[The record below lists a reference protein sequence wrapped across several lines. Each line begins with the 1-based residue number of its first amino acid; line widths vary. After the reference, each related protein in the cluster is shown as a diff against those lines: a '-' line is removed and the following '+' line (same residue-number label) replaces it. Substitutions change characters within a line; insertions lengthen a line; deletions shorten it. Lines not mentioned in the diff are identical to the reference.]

1 MPTQSKI
8 SPINSILMNTQKIFT
23 YAALVL
29 GAIGLILQVIILNQG
44 DDVIKLNALSGDYGV
59 VSTMI
64 NLALL
69 VLAITV
75 VLTLLF
81 SFGNLASDVTK
92 LKKALIS
99 IGVFILVVM
108 LSFLFSSG
116 TETPLK
122 DGDMLSA
129 AGSRWIE
136 TGLRTFYFLV
146 FIAVGAM
153 LYTGIARLKK

>member
-1 MPTQSKI
+1 
-8 SPINSILMNTQKIFT
+8 MNTQKTFT
-23 YAALVL
+23 YIALAL
-29 GAIGLILQVIILNQG
+29 GVVGLILQVIILNQG

-59 VSTMI
+59 VSTMVT
-64 NLALL
+64 LALL

-75 VLTLLF
+75 ILTLVF
-81 SFGNLASDVTK
+81 SFGNLASDGKK

-99 IGVFILVVM
+99 IGAFAAVV
-108 LSFLFSSG
+108 LIAFLFSSG
-116 TETPLK
+116 SETPLK
-122 DGDMLSA
+122 DGNMLSA

-153 LYTGIARLKK
+153 LYSGISRLKK

>member
-1 MPTQSKI
+1 
-8 SPINSILMNTQKIFT
+8 MNTQKTFT
-23 YAALVL
+23 YIALAL
-29 GAIGLILQVIILNQG
+29 GVVGLILQVTILNQG

-59 VSTMI
+59 VSTMVT
-64 NLALL
+64 LALL

-75 VLTLLF
+75 ILTLVF
-81 SFGNLASDVTK
+81 SFGNLASDGKK
-92 LKKALIS
+92 LKKAFIS
-99 IGVFILVVM
+99 IGAFAAVVIIA
-108 LSFLFSSG
+108 FLFSSG
-116 TETPLK
+116 SETPLK
-122 DGDMLSA
+122 DGNMLSA

>member
-1 MPTQSKI
+1 MHK
-8 SPINSILMNTQKIFT
+8 QKIFT
-23 YAALVL
+23 YTALVL
-29 GAIGLILQVIILNQG
+29 GVIGLILQVTILSQG

-59 VSTMI
+59 VSTMVT
-64 NLALL
+64 LAMV

-75 VLTLLF
+75 VLTLVF
-81 SFGNLASDVTK
+81 SFSNLASDRKK
-92 LKKALIS
+92 LNKALIS
-99 IGVFILVVM
+99 IGAFVAVVLVA
-108 LSFLFSSG
+108 FLFSTG

-153 LYTGIARLKK
+153 IYTGIARLKK

>member
-1 MPTQSKI
+1 
-8 SPINSILMNTQKIFT
+8 MNTQKTFT
-23 YAALVL
+23 YIALAL
-29 GAIGLILQVIILNQG
+29 GIVGLILQVIILNQG

-59 VSTMI
+59 VSTMVT
-64 NLALL
+64 LALL

-75 VLTLLF
+75 ILTLVF
-81 SFGNLASDVTK
+81 SFGNLASDEKK

-99 IGVFILVVM
+99 IGAFAVVV
-108 LSFLFSSG
+108 LIAFLFSSG
-116 TETPLK
+116 SETPLK
-122 DGDMLSA
+122 DGNMLSA

>member
-1 MPTQSKI
+1 
-8 SPINSILMNTQKIFT
+8 MNTQKTFT
-23 YAALVL
+23 YIALAL
-29 GAIGLILQVIILNQG
+29 GVVGLILQVTILNQG

-59 VSTMI
+59 VSTMVT
-64 NLALL
+64 LALL

-75 VLTLLF
+75 ILTLVF
-81 SFGNLASDVTK
+81 SFGNLASDGKK

-99 IGVFILVVM
+99 IGAFAAVV
-108 LSFLFSSG
+108 LIAFLFSSG
-116 TETPLK
+116 SETPLK
-122 DGDMLSA
+122 DGNMLSA

-136 TGLRTFYFLV
+136 TGLHTFYFLV

>member
-1 MPTQSKI
+1 
-8 SPINSILMNTQKIFT
+8 MNTQKTFT
-23 YAALVL
+23 YIALAL
-29 GAIGLILQVIILNQG
+29 GVVGLILQVIILNQG

-59 VSTMI
+59 VSTMVT
-64 NLALL
+64 LALL

-75 VLTLLF
+75 ILTLVF
-81 SFGNLASDVTK
+81 SFGNLASDGKK

-99 IGVFILVVM
+99 TGAFAAVV
-108 LSFLFSSG
+108 LIAFLFSSG
-116 TETPLK
+116 SETPLK
-122 DGDMLSA
+122 DGNMLSA

-153 LYTGIARLKK
+153 LYTAIARLKK

>member
-1 MPTQSKI
+1 
-8 SPINSILMNTQKIFT
+8 MNTQKTFT
-23 YAALVL
+23 YIALTL
-29 GAIGLILQVIILNQG
+29 GIVGLILQVIILNQG

-59 VSTMI
+59 VSTMVT
-64 NLALL
+64 LALL

-75 VLTLLF
+75 ILTLVF
-81 SFGNLASDVTK
+81 SFGNLASDGKK

-99 IGVFILVVM
+99 TGAFAAVV
-108 LSFLFSSG
+108 LIAFLFSSG
-116 TETPLK
+116 SETPLK
-122 DGDMLSA
+122 DGKMLSA

>member
-1 MPTQSKI
+1 MK
-8 SPINSILMNTQKIFT
+8 KIFT
-23 YAALVL
+23 YTALALGVL
-29 GAIGLILQVIILNQG
+29 GLILQVVILSQG
-44 DDVIKLNALSGDYGV
+44 DDVIKLNALSGDYGI

-64 NLALL
+64 TLALL

-75 VLTLLF
+75 VMTLVF
-81 SFGNLASDVTK
+81 SLGNLGSDGKK

-99 IGVFILVVM
+99 MGVFVAVVLVA
-108 LSFLFSSG
+108 FLFSTG

-122 DGDMLSA
+122 NGEMLSA

-153 LYTGIARLKK
+153 LYTGIARFKK

>member
-1 MPTQSKI
+1 MHKK
-8 SPINSILMNTQKIFT
+8 KIFT
-23 YAALVL
+23 YTALVL
-29 GAIGLILQVIILNQG
+29 GVIGLILQVIILSQG

-59 VSTMI
+59 VSTMVT
-64 NLALL
+64 LAMV

-75 VLTLLF
+75 VLTLVF
-81 SFGNLASDVTK
+81 SFSNLASDRNK

-99 IGVFILVVM
+99 IGAFVAVVLVA
-108 LSFLFSSG
+108 FLFSTG

-153 LYTGIARLKK
+153 IYTGIARLKK

>member
-1 MPTQSKI
+1 
-8 SPINSILMNTQKIFT
+8 MNTHKIFT
-23 YAALVL
+23 YTALALAV
-29 GAIGLILQVIILNQG
+29 IGLILQVVILGQG
-44 DDVIKLNALSGDYGV
+44 DDIIKLNALSGNYGV
-59 VSTMI
+59 ISTMVT
-64 NLALL
+64 LALL

-75 VLTLLF
+75 VLTLVF
-81 SFGNLASDVTK
+81 SFGNLASDGTK
-92 LKKALIS
+92 LKRALVS
-99 IGVFILVVM
+99 FGAFSAVVLVA
-108 LSFLFSSG
+108 FLFSTG

-122 DGDMLSA
+122 DGNMLSA

>member
-1 MPTQSKI
+1 
-8 SPINSILMNTQKIFT
+8 MNTQKIFT
-23 YAALVL
+23 YTALGL
-29 GAIGLILQVIILNQG
+29 GIIGLILQIVILSQG

-59 VSTMI
+59 VSTMVT
-64 NLALL
+64 LALL

-75 VLTLLF
+75 VLTLVF
-81 SFGNLASDVTK
+81 SFGNLASDGEK

-99 IGVFILVVM
+99 IGAFVGVVLVA
-108 LSFLFSSG
+108 FLFSTG

-122 DGDMLSA
+122 DGDILSA

-153 LYTGIARLKK
+153 LYTGIVRLKK